1 VDMVP
6 PDRAADDDDVTPFGD
21 DVFPVGRR
29 LAEAELFLDLPHQLR
44 IPAVHDR
51 EVDELAPPF
60 EIRQVGAHGPRARA
74 DHSETKLRHRSCAPL
89 CLEPA
94 DGEATRHARWVSKV
108 GSRRP
113 PRDTLRSQGARTP
126 GAGEVT
132 MSRVVKVEPIPVSYP
147 EPNDFN
153 AIRHLCLVKITTDD
167 GVVGWG
173 ESITQFP
180 EASLA
185 TKAIVDGMAERVV
198 GKDPTDTYA
207 IWQSLHD
214 KAWWYGYNGGIASYA
229 IAAIDIALWDIKGKL
244 LGASVLQL
252 LGGAVHE
259 RLPAIASC
267 RAHHEDI
274 NRMVE
279 EAQEWVAPGLHGV
292 KVGFGKRGNARLGYE
307 HDRDVEYLRRMREG
321 LGPEASIM
329 IDCGWAIRWDV
340 ATAIRRAKAFDEYK
354 LTWIEEPLGA
364 WDPEGYANLRA
375 KTSTLIAYGERERN
389 LDGYER
395 ILQTGTVDVVGVDP
409 GRAEGI
415 TGFKKVADRVEY
427 YRRQANAHAWSSA
440 IATAASLAISF
451 SL

>member
-1 VDMVP
+1 
-6 PDRAADDDDVTPFGD
+6 
-21 DVFPVGRR
+21 
-29 LAEAELFLDLPHQLR
+29 
-44 IPAVHDR
+44 
-51 EVDELAPPF
+51 
-60 EIRQVGAHGPRARA
+60 
-74 DHSETKLRHRSCAPL
+74 
-89 CLEPA
+89 
-94 DGEATRHARWVSKV
+94 
-108 GSRRP
+108 
-113 PRDTLRSQGARTP
+113 
-126 GAGEVT
+126 

-198 GKDPTDTYA
+198 GKDPIETNA

-229 IAAIDIALWDIKGKL
+229 IAAIDIALWDIKGKV
-244 LGASVLQL
+244 LGAPVLQL

-267 RAHHEDI
+267 HAHHEDI
-274 NRMVE
+274 GRMVE

-307 HDRDVEYLRRMREG
+307 HDRDVEYMRRMRGG

-340 ATAIRRAKAFDEYK
+340 ATAIRRVKAFDEHK

-364 WDPEGYANLRA
+364 WDPEGYANLRS
-375 KTSTLIAYGERERN
+375 KTSTLIAYGEREWN

-415 TGFKKVADRVEY
+415 TGFKKIADRVEY

-451 SL
+451 SSPACKVFELKPLRNPMQHELVTEPFDHVDGYMYPPTRPGLGIDVIEDVVNSFRSERVLAKV